1 MAATHHRRAVS
12 CLIVALS
19 CPGSSPAQTPATP
32 EATPRTFEIVA
43 TKYKFAPSVIEVTE
57 GDQVVLKMRS
67 ADSTHGLGIK
77 DFKVKKRIPKT
88 GETVEVSF
96 VADKVGTFK
105 IICSEY
111 CGGGHS
117 GMKGSLIVHAKAK

>member
-12 CLIVALS
+12 CLVVALS
-19 CPGSSPAQTPATP
+19 CAGSLRAQAP
-32 EATPRTFEIVA
+32 EPATPRTFEIVA
-43 TKYKFAPSVIEVTE
+43 TKYKFTPNVIEVTE

-77 DFKVKKRIPKT
+77 DFKVKQKIPKT

-117 GMKGSLIVHAKAK
+117 GMKGSLIVHAKAN